1 MSHTPAPWFTEA
13 TSKIGHFA
21 VCDAEG
27 FTVCN
32 PSPMGTANARLIAA
46 APELLDAC
54 ARALGLLTDPDA
66 SEHDADTVTDILR
79 AAINKAKEATT

>member
-32 PSPMGTANARLIAA
+32 PSPMGVANARLIAA

-54 ARALGLLTDPDA
+54 ARALDLLTDPDA
-66 SEHDADTVTDILR
+66 TDNDADIVTDILR
-79 AAINKAKEATT
+79 AAFEKARG